1 MGLTNSKNMIAGGEH
16 FTDTIF
22 VDYIDDLF
30 YKNKDIE
37 TITQTVKS
45 TISNFDDT
53 EIKYIVNDIGYKHK
67 NDISKMKEILNKYY
81 TKKINLIIICK
92 YVLNSLEINLEKS
105 TINDNLYTEKM
116 FNILDILSTLCEE
129 GFKDSYFRGNNIKV
143 SSIKY
148 KPISYH
154 DLNQTEKWLV
164 KELTKDIE
172 NQSYDRTVAKLVSWK
187 TSSTES

>member
-16 FTDTIF
+16 FTDTIL
-22 VDYIDDLF
+22 VDYIDGLF

-45 TISNFDDT
+45 TISKLDDT

-81 TKKINLIIICK
+81 IKKINLIIICK

-105 TINDNLYTEKM
+105 TINDNVYTEKM
-116 FNILDILSTLCEE
+116 FNILDILNTLCEE
-129 GFKDSYFRGNNIKV
+129 GFKDTYFRGNNIKE

-164 KELTKDIE
+164 KE
-172 NQSYDRTVAKLVSWK
+172 
-187 TSSTES
+187 